1 MQIRGVWR
9 AIDLTF
15 LIEKRFDRLLRAY
28 KLETQELRQRLI
40 RELESIFELA
50 TAIAR
55 GEVKTQVVDG
65 KPVRITL
72 MQRQKWARAAA
83 YIAQIIH
90 SIARGFDEREIDE
103 MLEEARRLIEEARGE
118 AERPGGEAEGEEA
131 PPET

>member
-1 MQIRGVWR
+1 M
-9 AIDLTF
+9 TF
-15 LIEKRFDRLLRAY
+15 LVEKRFDRLLRAY

-131 PPET
+131 PSEA

>member
-1 MQIRGVWR
+1 MQIRGIWR

-15 LIEKRFDRLLRAY
+15 LVEKRFDRLLRAY

-131 PPET
+131 PSEA

>member
-15 LIEKRFDRLLRAY
+15 LVEKRFDRLLRAY

-50 TAIAR
+50 AAIAR

>member
-15 LIEKRFDRLLRAY
+15 LVEKRFDRLLRAY